1 MIPLS
6 MPLSTPPES
15 RSKQFGDNTGLQGL
29 LVLDYREKEN
39 LFHKIVRVMLKNV
52 QPSQTLDYSA
62 RRQLLRLTLGLC
74 NECHTSVGRLAQRK

>member
-6 MPLSTPPES
+6 IPLSTPPES
-15 RSKQFGDNTGLQGL
+15 RSKQFGDN
-29 LVLDYREKEN
+29 
-39 LFHKIVRVMLKNV
+39 KIVRVMLKNV

>member
-1 MIPLS
+1 
-6 MPLSTPPES
+6 
-15 RSKQFGDNTGLQGL
+15 
-29 LVLDYREKEN
+29 
-39 LFHKIVRVMLKNV
+39 MLKNV